1 MTIIIVA
8 LIGIG
13 ALLLISAIEGKSI
26 AETFKQ
32 IMSGG
37 QLDLSGKRPGA

>member
-8 LIGIG
+8 LIGAG
-13 ALLLISAIEGKSI
+13 ALLLVSAIEGQSI
-26 AETFKQ
+26 AATFKQ

-37 QLDLSGKRPGA
+37 QLNLSGKQPGA